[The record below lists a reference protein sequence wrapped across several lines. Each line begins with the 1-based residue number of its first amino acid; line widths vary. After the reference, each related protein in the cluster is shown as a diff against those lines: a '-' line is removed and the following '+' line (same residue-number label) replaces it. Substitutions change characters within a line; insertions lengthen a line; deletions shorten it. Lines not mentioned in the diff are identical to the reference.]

1 MKRIFTIF
9 LLMVLI
15 PAAQLAIMV
24 VIMVTVV
31 EKIVSTWWVDK
42 MLVQRSYE
50 EISGSCWL
58 VYLLLIFLY
67 YLFLFIM
74 YWIKNSNHRMILTLL
89 FWIVPS
95 VFCAN
100 QFLPLGNSFV
110 SLLAH
115 LCYNGV
121 YYLPFLLPNSLG
133 LINIKKQFH

>member
-1 MKRIFTIF
+1 MNRIFAIF
-9 LLMVLI
+9 LLVVLI

-24 VIMVTVV
+24 VILVTVV
-31 EKIVSTWWVDK
+31 EKIVSTWWVDE

-50 EISGSCWL
+50 ETTMTCML
-58 VYLLLIFLY
+58 VYVLLISLD

-74 YWIKNSNHRMILTLL
+74 YWIKNSNYRMILTLL

-95 VFCAN
+95 AFCAN

-110 SLLAH
+110 SFLGH

-121 YYLPFLLPNSLG
+121 YYLPFLLPDSLG
-133 LINIKKQFH
+133 LIKSKMQLH